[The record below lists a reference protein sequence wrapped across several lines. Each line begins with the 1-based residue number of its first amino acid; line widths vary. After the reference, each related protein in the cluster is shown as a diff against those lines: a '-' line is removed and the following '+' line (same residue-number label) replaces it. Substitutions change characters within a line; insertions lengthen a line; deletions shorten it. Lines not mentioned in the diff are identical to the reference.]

1 MFFEQAIALQVP
13 GYTREADSAH
23 GESLAMFDYKDEL
36 KIKNQAIKEFWEVN
50 RLAGNPQNVIASP
63 MPREYRTT
71 SKRRVFMQPGNLQFD
86 RQDSML
92 EPEEHNK
99 IYNLLFEKLI
109 TPAYKPL
116 AYALNWIIIRGTY
129 RYRVVIFNIKKID
142 ATIVRKL
149 KQISEVL
156 QKSELNVTAAHAY
169 VDTTESDYYLESK
182 RPTEGLNFKQLYGP
196 REMSLDLGHFR
207 LKYPVT
213 GFSQINESQ
222 IHNLIKAASRLLSLS
237 KEDHFLDLYCGY
249 GLFSFALG
257 EAAKSVLGVEW
268 EGPSIDCA
276 KASAKHLKKSY
287 RFIAGKID
295 EMFVQTRLPRPI
307 PGEPEKILL
316 DPPRKGCEPG
326 VIHALAMR
334 KPIRVCHVFCGTDE
348 IPASLKEWERYGYR
362 VREVQPLDLFPGTPH
377 LETIVMLERK

>member
-1 MFFEQAIALQVP
+1 MFFEQAIAHQVP

-50 RLAGNPQNVIASP
+50 RLVGNPQNVIASP

-99 IYNLLFEKLI
+99 IYNQLFEKLI

-142 ATIVRKL
+142 ASIVRKL

-295 EMFVQTRLPRPI
+295 EMFVQMRLPRPI

>member
-1 MFFEQAIALQVP
+1 MFFEQAIALQIP

>member
-1 MFFEQAIALQVP
+1 MLFEQAIAHQIP
-13 GYTREADSAH
+13 GYTKEADSLR
-23 GESLAMFDYKDEL
+23 GESLAMLDYKSEL
-36 KIKNQAIKEFWEVN
+36 KVKNDAIQEFWDVN
-50 RLAGNPQNVIASP
+50 RLAGNPQKIIASP
-63 MPREYRTT
+63 MPRGYRTT
-71 SKRRVFMQPGNLQFD
+71 SKRRVEMRPGNLQFD
-86 RQDSML
+86 RQESML

-99 IYNLLFEKLI
+99 IYDFLFEKLI

-129 RYRVVIFNIKKID
+129 KYRVVIFNIKKID
-142 ATIVRKL
+142 ASIVRKL
-149 KQISEVL
+149 KLISDALKESPL
-156 QKSELNVTAAHAY
+156 HVTAAHAY

-182 RPTEGLNFKQLYGP
+182 RPTDGLDFKQLYGP
-196 REMSLDLGHFR
+196 RDLTLDLGHFR

-222 IHNLIKAASRLLSLS
+222 IHNLIKAASRMLSLG

-268 EGPSIDCA
+268 EGLSIESA
-276 KASAKHLKKSY
+276 KASAKFLKKNY
-287 RFIAGKID
+287 RFVAGKID
-295 EMFVQTRLPRPI
+295 EMFVQARLPRPI

-334 KPIRVCHVFCGTDE
+334 KPVRVCHIFCGTDE

-362 VREVQPLDLFPGTPH
+362 VKEVQPLDLFPGTPH

>member
-1 MFFEQAIALQVP
+1 MLFEQAIAHQIP
-13 GYTREADSAH
+13 GYTKESDSAH
-23 GESLAMFDYKDEL
+23 GESLAMLDYKDEL
-36 KIKNQAIKEFWEVN
+36 RIKDLAIKEFWDVN
-50 RLAGNPQNVIASP
+50 RLAGNPQKVIASP
-63 MPREYRTT
+63 MPRGYRTT
-71 SKRRVFMQPGNLQFD
+71 SKRRVSMRPGNLQFD
-86 RQDSML
+86 RQESML

-99 IYNLLFEKLI
+99 IYDFLFEKLI

-129 RYRVVIFNIKKID
+129 QYRVVIFNIKKID
-142 ATIVRKL
+142 ASIVRKL
-149 KQISEVL
+149 KLISDALKESPL
-156 QKSELNVTAAHAY
+156 HITAAHAY

-182 RPTEGLNFKQLYGP
+182 RPTDGLDFKQLYGP
-196 REMSLDLGHFR
+196 RELSLNLGHFSLR
-207 LKYPVT
+207 YPVT

-222 IHNLIKAASRLLSLS
+222 IHNLIKAASRLLSLG

-276 KASAKHLKKSY
+276 KASAKFLKKNY
-287 RFIAGKID
+287 RFVAGKID

-334 KPIRVCHVFCGTDE
+334 KPIRVCHIFCGTDE
-348 IPASLKEWERYGYR
+348 IPSSLKEWERYGYR

>member
-1 MFFEQAIALQVP
+1 
-13 GYTREADSAH
+13 
-23 GESLAMFDYKDEL
+23 
-36 KIKNQAIKEFWEVN
+36 
-50 RLAGNPQNVIASP
+50 
-63 MPREYRTT
+63 MPRGYRTT
-71 SKRRVFMQPGNLQFD
+71 SKRRVSMRPGNLQFD
-86 RQDSML
+86 RQESML

-99 IYNLLFEKLI
+99 IYDFLFEKLI

-129 RYRVVIFNIKKID
+129 QYRVVIFNIKKID
-142 ATIVRKL
+142 ASIVRKL
-149 KQISEVL
+149 KLISDALKESPL
-156 QKSELNVTAAHAY
+156 HVTAAHAY

-182 RPTEGLNFKQLYGP
+182 RPTDGLDFKQLYGP
-196 REMSLDLGHFR
+196 RELSLNLGHFSLR
-207 LKYPVT
+207 YPVT

-276 KASAKHLKKSY
+276 KASAKFLKKNY
-287 RFIAGKID
+287 RFVAGKID
-295 EMFVQTRLPRPI
+295 EMFVQTRLPRPV
-307 PGEPEKILL
+307 PDESEKILL

>member
-1 MFFEQAIALQVP
+1 MFFEQAIAHQVP

-50 RLAGNPQNVIASP
+50 RLVGNPQNVIASP

-142 ATIVRKL
+142 ASIVRKL

-295 EMFVQTRLPRPI
+295 EMFVQMRLPRPI

>member
-1 MFFEQAIALQVP
+1 MLFEQAIAHQIP
-13 GYTREADSAH
+13 GYTKEADSLR
-23 GESLAMFDYKDEL
+23 GESLAMLDYKNEL
-36 KIKNQAIKEFWEVN
+36 KVKNDAIQEFWDVN
-50 RLAGNPQNVIASP
+50 RLAGNPQKVIASP
-63 MPREYRTT
+63 MPRNYRTT
-71 SKRRVFMQPGNLQFD
+71 SKRRVEMRPGNLQFD

-99 IYNLLFEKLI
+99 IYDFLFEKLI

-129 RYRVVIFNIKKID
+129 KYRVVIFNIKKID
-142 ATIVRKL
+142 ASIVRKL
-149 KQISEVL
+149 KLISDALKESPL
-156 QKSELNVTAAHAY
+156 HVTAAHAY

-182 RPTEGLNFKQLYGP
+182 RPTDGLDFKQLYGP
-196 REMSLDLGHFR
+196 RDLTLDLGHFR

-222 IHNLIKAASRLLSLS
+222 IHNLIKAASRMLSLG

-268 EGPSIDCA
+268 EGLSIESA
-276 KASAKHLKKSY
+276 KASAKFLKKNY
-287 RFIAGKID
+287 RFVAGKID
-295 EMFVQTRLPRPI
+295 EMFVQARLPRPI

-334 KPIRVCHVFCGTDE
+334 KPVRVCHIFCGTDE

-362 VREVQPLDLFPGTPH
+362 VKEVQPLDLFPGTPH

>member
-1 MFFEQAIALQVP
+1 MFFEQAIAHNLP
-13 GYTREADSAH
+13 NYTKESDSAY
-23 GESLAMFDYKDEL
+23 GETLAPLDYKDEL
-36 KIKNQAIKEFWEVN
+36 KVKNEAIREFWEVN
-50 RLAGNPQNVIASP
+50 RLAHGPQPIVASP
-63 MPREYRTT
+63 MPRNYRTT
-71 SKRRVFMQPGNLQFD
+71 SKRQVEMKPGDLRFNEY
-86 RQDSML
+86 DSIL
-92 EPEEHNK
+92 EPEEHNA
-99 IYNLLFEKLI
+99 IYRLLFEKLI

-129 RYRVVIFNIKKID
+129 QYRVVIFNIKKID
-142 ATIVRKL
+142 ASIVRKL
-149 KQISEVL
+149 KLISDALKESPL
-156 QKSELNVTAAHAY
+156 HVTAAHAY

-196 REMSLDLGHFR
+196 RELSLNLGHFSLR
-207 LKYPVT
+207 YPVT

-222 IHNLIKAASRLLSLS
+222 IHNLIKAASRMLSLG

-257 EAAKSVLGVEW
+257 EAAKDVLGVEW

-276 KASAKHLKKSY
+276 KASAKHLKKNY

-295 EMFVQTRLPRPI
+295 EMFVQTRLPKPVLN
-307 PGEPEKILL
+307 EPEKILL

-334 KPIRVCHVFCGTDE
+334 KPIRVCHIFCGTDE

>member
-1 MFFEQAIALQVP
+1 M
-13 GYTREADSAH
+13 R
-23 GESLAMFDYKDEL
+23 
-36 KIKNQAIKEFWEVN
+36 
-50 RLAGNPQNVIASP
+50 
-63 MPREYRTT
+63 
-71 SKRRVFMQPGNLQFD
+71 PGNLQFD
-86 RQDSML
+86 RQESML

-99 IYNLLFEKLI
+99 IYDFLFEKLI
-109 TPAYKPL
+109 TPSYKPL

-129 RYRVVIFNIKKID
+129 KYRVVIFNIKKID
-142 ATIVRKL
+142 ASIVRKL
-149 KQISEVL
+149 KLISDALKESPL
-156 QKSELNVTAAHAY
+156 HVTAAHAY

-182 RPTEGLNFKQLYGP
+182 RPTDGLDFKQLYGP
-196 REMSLDLGHFR
+196 RDLTLDLGHFR

-268 EGPSIDCA
+268 EGLSIESA
-276 KASAKHLKKSY
+276 KASAKFLKKNY
-287 RFIAGKID
+287 RFVAGKID

-334 KPIRVCHVFCGTDE
+334 KPTRVCHVFCGTDE

-362 VREVQPLDLFPGTPH
+362 VKEVQPLDLFPGTPH

>member
-1 MFFEQAIALQVP
+1 MLFEQAIAHQIP
-13 GYTREADSAH
+13 GYTKEADSAH
-23 GESLAMFDYKDEL
+23 GESLAMLDYKDEL
-36 KIKNQAIKEFWEVN
+36 RIKDAAIREFWDVN
-50 RLAGNPQNVIASP
+50 RLAGNPQKVIASP
-63 MPREYRTT
+63 MPRAYRTT
-71 SKRRVFMQPGNLQFD
+71 SKRRVFMEPGNLQFD
-86 RQDSML
+86 RQESML

-99 IYNLLFEKLI
+99 IYDFLFDKLI

-129 RYRVVIFNIKKID
+129 QYRVVIFNIKKID
-142 ATIVRKL
+142 ASIVRKL
-149 KQISEVL
+149 KLIADAL
-156 QKSELNVTAAHAY
+156 QKSPFHVTAAHAY

-196 REMSLDLGHFR
+196 RELSLSLGHFSLR
-207 LKYPVT
+207 YPVT

-276 KASAKHLKKSY
+276 KASAKHLKKNY

-295 EMFVQTRLPRPI
+295 EEFVQTRLPRPVLN
-307 PGEPEKILL
+307 EPEKILL

-334 KPIRVCHVFCGTDE
+334 KPIRVVHVFCGTDE

-362 VREVQPLDLFPGTPH
+362 VREIQPLDLFPGTPH